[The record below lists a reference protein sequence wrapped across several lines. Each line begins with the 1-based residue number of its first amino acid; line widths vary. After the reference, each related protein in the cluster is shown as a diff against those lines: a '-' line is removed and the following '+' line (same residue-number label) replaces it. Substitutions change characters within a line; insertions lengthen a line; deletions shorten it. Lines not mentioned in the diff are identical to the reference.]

1 MFLIFKKNT
10 EQLFSDVIIQNDTS
24 IIYKILFINKI
35 AYFIVF
41 AVVLSYKVGGAL
53 WVLKPKAR
61 HFRNESIFCSQLH
74 SIEQIFN

>member
-1 MFLIFKKNT
+1 MFLIFRKNT

-24 IIYKILFINKI
+24 IILEILYINII
-35 AYFIVF
+35 AYSIVI

-61 HFRNESIFCSQLH
+61 HFKDKSIFS
-74 SIEQIFN
+74 S